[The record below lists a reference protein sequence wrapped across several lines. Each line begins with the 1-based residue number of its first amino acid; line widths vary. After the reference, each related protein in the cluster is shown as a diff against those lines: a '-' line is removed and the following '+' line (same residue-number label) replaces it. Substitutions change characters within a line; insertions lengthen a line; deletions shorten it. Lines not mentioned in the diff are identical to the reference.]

1 MHKSILGLCISSTV
15 WSYSENN
22 VVTFEVLQYQK
33 ALRPQWYQYPVN
45 LVLRVPPIRSL
56 DSTLDPD
63 KYITESSLANGGF
76 LCMLKNKRT
85 MPRSVT
91 FFWLTLQHNTSV
103 TVATSE
109 ESVIPRVATGVGIY
123 FQPGQLY
130 AAA

>member
-1 MHKSILGLCISSTV
+1 
-15 WSYSENN
+15 
-22 VVTFEVLQYQK
+22 
-33 ALRPQWYQYPVN
+33 
-45 LVLRVPPIRSL
+45 
-56 DSTLDPD
+56 
-63 KYITESSLANGGF
+63 
-76 LCMLKNKRT
+76 